1 MSKLTDN
8 FRNAYAKSQSM
19 SVEEKNATILLQ
31 KLLFKKAKLPLIGI
45 ISFTLI
51 AMLLKLNIWLILG
64 INLVASVVLFKS
76 IKSEANKLNDFKYYT
91 GNLLSVE
98 NKGDYSTILIKQGKM
113 PIKLDIKYGKESFL
127 KIKKNQF
134 IKIAYNKDS
143 QLATVVK

>member
-45 ISFTLI
+45 IAFTLI

-76 IKSEANKLNDFKYYT
+76 IKSEANKLNDFKYYA

-127 KIKKNQF
+127 NIKKNQF

>member
-45 ISFTLI
+45 IAFTLI

-76 IKSEANKLNDFKYYT
+76 IKSEANKLNDFKYYA

>member
-45 ISFTLI
+45 IAFTLI

-64 INLVASVVLFKS
+64 INLVTSVVLFKS
-76 IKSEANKLNDFKYYT
+76 IKSEANKLNDFKYYA

>member
-8 FRNAYAKSQSM
+8 FRNVYAKSQSM

-45 ISFTLI
+45 IAFTLI
-51 AMLLKLNIWLILG
+51 AILLKLNIWLILG

-76 IKSEANKLNDFKYYT
+76 IKSEANKLNDFKYYA

>member
-76 IKSEANKLNDFKYYT
+76 IKSEANKLNDFKYYA

-98 NKGDYSTILIKQGKM
+98 NKGDCSTILIKQGKM

>member
-45 ISFTLI
+45 IAFTLI

-76 IKSEANKLNDFKYYT
+76 IKSEANKLNDFKYYA

-113 PIKLDIKYGKESFL
+113 PIKLDIKYGKENFL